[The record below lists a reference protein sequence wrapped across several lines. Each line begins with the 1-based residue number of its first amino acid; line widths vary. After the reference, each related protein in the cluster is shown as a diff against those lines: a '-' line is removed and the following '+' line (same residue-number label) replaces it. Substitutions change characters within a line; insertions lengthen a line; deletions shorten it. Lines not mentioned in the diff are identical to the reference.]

1 MREFLDEN
9 GNFVVYTH
17 HPSYRVRNLREHDSL
32 AILGYQED
40 TADDTGGI
48 TAAGPHHPGCN
59 RGSGGQEPEADRA
72 AIDNQRNFPPGD
84 ITVDSADP
92 VYEIPNPFGFRG
104 VTCICRSWAEKKA
117 ADPGGI
123 RLPPAPTVSLQQTLG
138 QLTDRQDRNDQ
149 LTPPTAERL
158 AALLPRPLQLSLA
171 ASSTDPADLAALA
184 ALSCEFI
191 MGADHTPAGL
201 RYHADTG
208 RPLIHDHD
216 LFETVANNPH
226 LPANY
231 RKVMVLVPGAQG
243 GSEIVGEYG
252 APGEATHIYEY
263 LRRNSYIPWGH
274 YAANMAE
281 DAIRY
286 RIHELTPEDMTGLR
300 HLYYQRT
307 YVRLARML
315 ALPVRWQ
322 RTGLTSTEL
331 EQLRQEIRAAISRAD
346 PGQLPFTA
354 TLWGWNFGYDF
365 SGSGFRLHASHQQ
378 IHQQY
383 ALVPPPPAFSSG
395 DQVSDCCREFRQR
408 HGRGL
413 FAAYLEALRHNRRID
428 GRPGAPSQLIIHE
441 DEQVI
446 LFVPK
451 AQVSQWE
458 LQIMT
463 KEETGNILEADTACR
478 RSLDLALL
486 KAQRIL
492 AELGA
497 TLVTSIE
504 YSKRLDD
511 PDRDQHLLY
520 SLLPKLPF
528 AMGAF
533 TEAQQRW
540 ICGHYPEDFA
550 AACRR
555 AGDSLQPS

>member
-1 MREFLDEN
+1 MREFLGGD

-17 HPSYRVRNLREHDSL
+17 NPSYRVRNLREHDSL
-32 AILGYQED
+32 AILGYQDD
-40 TADDTGGI
+40 TAGDNGDTI
-48 TAAGPHHPGCN
+48 AADHHPDSS
-59 RGSGGQEPEADRA
+59 SGEVGRHLEAGRTA
-72 AIDNQRNFPPGD
+72 VDNQRNFPPGD
-84 ITVDSADP
+84 IAVDTADP
-92 VYEIPNPFGFRG
+92 VYEIPNPFAFRG
-104 VTCICRSWAEKKA
+104 VTYICKSWAEKKA

-123 RLPPAPTVSLQQTLG
+123 RLVPPPAVSLRETLG
-138 QLTDRQDRNDQ
+138 HLTARQDRDQ
-149 LTPPTAERL
+149 TAPPPLAEHL
-158 AALLPRPLQLSLA
+158 PALLPRPLQLSLA
-171 ASSTDPADLAALA
+171 ASSTDPADLTALA
-184 ALSCEFI
+184 AVSCEFI
-191 MGADHTPAGL
+191 MGADHTPIGL
-201 RYHADTG
+201 RYHADGG

-226 LPANY
+226 LPASY
-231 RKVMVLVPGAQG
+231 QRVMVLVPGAQG

-263 LRRNSYIPWGH
+263 LRSNSYIPWGH

-281 DAIRY
+281 DTVRY
-286 RIHELTPEDMTGLR
+286 RIHDLTLEDMTGLR

-307 YVRLARML
+307 FVRLAQML
-315 ALPVRWQ
+315 ELPAKWR
-322 RTGLTSTEL
+322 RTGLSSAEL
-331 EQLRQEIRAAISRAD
+331 EQLRQEVLAVFKEVE
-346 PGQLPFTA
+346 PGRLPFTA
-354 TLWGWNFGYDF
+354 TLWGWNFGYDS

-395 DQVSDCCREFRQR
+395 DQVSGCCREFRRR

-428 GRPGAPSQLIIHE
+428 GRPDAPGQLIIHE

-463 KEETGNILEADTACR
+463 KGEVGNILEADPDCR
-478 RSLDLALL
+478 AALDRALL
-486 KAQRIL
+486 LAQRIL

-511 PDRDQHLLY
+511 PDRDQRLFY
-520 SLLPKLPF
+520 SLLPKLPY

-540 ICGHYPEDFA
+540 ICGHFPEDFA
-550 AACRR
+550 AACRQ
-555 AGDSLQPS
+555 AGGSLQPS